1 MKRPKHLAAIAVF
14 VLISGVLAACEIDVR
29 QAVENATVETAKTFA
44 GEVLIQAI
52 DGDTKARQ
60 MIVEGLAAYCDRLG
74 EDTRSK
80 LRDVL
85 SIDGTAA
92 ITVDCTAVDQLA
104 AKPPETG
111 S

>member
-60 MIVEGLAAYCDRLG
+60 MIVEGLASYCDRLG

-80 LRDVL
+80 MRDVL
-85 SIDGTAA
+85 SVNGSAAVTVNCLVVYELTANA
-92 ITVDCTAVDQLA
+92 RA
-104 AKPPETG
+104 AG